1 MRRTVSR
8 FLAAS
13 LLLAGLAVH
22 AATRPRYGGTLR
34 IELRASPNTLDPA
47 DRNSAAYL
55 TSLLFDEL
63 VGVSNDGS
71 PAPRLAR
78 AWQHSDDFKHWRFT
92 LRPGLKLDDG
102 STLTSAAVASAFQTT
117 APELRVK
124 AAGDDIVIDSDTPR
138 PALLA
143 ELALPRHAIAIRR
156 PDGSFAGAGP
166 FRVANFQ
173 PGRHA
178 ELRANDFAWAGRPFL
193 DVIQIDFNRNLREQ
207 ALDFDLGK
215 TDAVEVSPEQVRR
228 LAQDGKRVSVSS
240 PIDLLAISFDLRRA
254 PASDPRLRQGI
265 ALAID
270 RAAIQTAL
278 LQRQGEVA
286 GGLLPQ
292 WVSGYAFLFPT
303 AVDLTTA
310 RQLRNQVA
318 AFAPL
323 TLAYDP
329 ADPLSRAIAERI
341 AVNARDINVTVQPSG
356 NGSADMSLVRIP
368 LVSPAAAGALAN
380 VAASLDL
387 GAVAAPTAPDQ
398 LYAAE
403 RDLLAPAQII
413 PLLHLPEAFVLA
425 PRVRNWSE
433 PSAGGLP
440 LADVWVEGER

>member
-13 LLLAGLAVH
+13 LLLACLAVH

-34 IELRASPNTLDPA
+34 IELRVSPNSLDPA

-78 AWQHSDDFKHWRFT
+78 AWQHTDDFKHWRFS

-102 STLTSAAVASAFQTT
+102 SPLTAGAVASALQTT
-117 APELRVK
+117 APDLRVK
-124 AAGDDIVIDSDTPR
+124 AAADDIVIDSDSPR
-138 PALLA
+138 PSLAA

-156 PDGSFAGAGP
+156 PDGGFAASGP
-166 FRVANFQ
+166 FRVASFQ
-173 PGRHA
+173 SGRHA
-178 ELRANDFAWAGRPFL
+178 ELRANDFCWAGRPFL
-193 DVIQIDFNRNLREQ
+193 DTIQIDFNKNLREQ

-215 TDAVEVSPEQVRR
+215 ADAVEVSPDQIRR
-228 LAQDGKRVSVSS
+228 LAQDGRRVAASA
-240 PIDLLAISFDLRRA
+240 PTDLLALAFDPHHA
-254 PASDPRLRQGI
+254 AAGDARLRQGI

-270 RAAIQTAL
+270 RAAIQSVL
-278 LQRQGEVA
+278 LQRQGEVSGA
-286 GGLLPQ
+286 LLPQ
-292 WVSGYAFLFPT
+292 WISGYAFLFPT

-329 ADPLSRAIAERI
+329 SDPLSRAIAERI
-341 AVNARDINVTVQPSG
+341 AVNARDINVTVQPVA
-356 NGSADMSLVRIP
+356 NGTADMSLVRVA
-368 LVSPAAAGALAN
+368 LDSPSGAGALAN

-398 LYAAE
+398 LYASE

-413 PLLHLPEAFVLA
+413 PLLHIPEAFVLG
-425 PRVRNWSE
+425 PRVRNWTE
-433 PSAGGLP
+433 PPAGGFP